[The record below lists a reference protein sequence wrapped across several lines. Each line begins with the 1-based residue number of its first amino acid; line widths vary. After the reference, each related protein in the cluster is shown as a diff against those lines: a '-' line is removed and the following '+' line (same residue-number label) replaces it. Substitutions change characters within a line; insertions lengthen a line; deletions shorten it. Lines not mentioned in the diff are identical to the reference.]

1 MSRRARSLILALS
14 LLTFPE
20 TLWRWLTGDLP
31 GFAVLREKEG
41 SDMDPDGRKAGSDMD
56 PDGRAIPPR
65 TTTDEGG
72 DMDPDG

>member
-31 GFAVLREKEG
+31 GFAVLWEKEG
-41 SDMDPDGRKAGSDMD
+41 ADMDPN
-56 PDGRAIPPR
+56 GRAIPPR